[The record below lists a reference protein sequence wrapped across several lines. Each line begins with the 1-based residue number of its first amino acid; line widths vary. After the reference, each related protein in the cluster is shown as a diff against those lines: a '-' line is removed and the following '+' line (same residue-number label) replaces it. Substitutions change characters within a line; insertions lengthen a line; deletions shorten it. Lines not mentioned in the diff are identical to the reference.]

1 MKGEPSQTGRALP
14 TQLQR
19 KALITIAKRFQ
30 ASRVLTLLGTDSVA
44 KITKFIS
51 SMQETKSESKNSR
64 KLTTDRRSVRKAE
77 SKFRGSKKESWP
89 EGPKVSSVSRSSL
102 L

>member
-1 MKGEPSQTGRALP
+1 MP
-14 TQLQR
+14 TQLLR
-19 KALITIAKRFQ
+19 KAPTTIAKRFQ
-30 ASRVLTLLGTDSVA
+30 ASRVLTLLGTGLVA
-44 KITKFIS
+44 KITKSIS

-64 KLTTDRRSVRKAE
+64 KLTTDRQSVRKVE
-77 SKFRGSKKESWP
+77 SKFRGSKKELWL